1 MNILISRGVWGHAP
15 PRKFEIFRSSK
26 TASTGSAP
34 KTRIL
39 LILSLSMG
47 MHPYSGTTNIVLHA
61 VHAAKIGS
69 A

>member
-1 MNILISRGVWGHAP
+1 MKHEHTNKLGSLGHAP

-26 TASTGSAP
+26 TASTGNAP

-47 MHPYSGTTNIVLHA
+47 MHPYSGTTNCTAHGA
-61 VHAAKIGS
+61 RG
-69 A
+69 